1 MSENIPNENISIL
14 IVEDEPKIARFT
26 QLELEHEGF
35 RTSIEG
41 NGRRA
46 YERIIQEDYDVVLL
60 DVMLPEM
67 DGFEICQKVR
77 ELSDVPIIML
87 TARDDIEDKVNGLD
101 IGADDYITKPFA
113 IKELLARIRLI
124 LRRKS
129 VAQEKEEPRGEVLQV
144 KNLKIIPAQY
154 EVIVGNT
161 KVSLTKNEYDLLE
174 YLVRNKR
181 VVLTR
186 EQILSTVWGYDY
198 AGDTNVVDVYI
209 RYLRSKLDD
218 KFGEKYIHTMR
229 GIGYVVKE

>member
-101 IGADDYITKPFA
+101 IGADDYLTKPFA

-161 KVSLTKNEYDLLE
+161 KVSLTKKEYDLLE

-209 RYLRSKLDD
+209 R
-218 KFGEKYIHTMR
+218 
-229 GIGYVVKE
+229 

>member
-101 IGADDYITKPFA
+101 IGADDYLTKPFA

-161 KVSLTKNEYDLLE
+161 KVSLTKKESDLLE